1 MEVVEGPCGAF
12 CARDA
17 GDQDRREEGA
27 VVDVEV
33 GVGGIWEELEGVVGE
48 VFPGGGEGCEEQE
61 DKGNQGGHCGRIS
74 RLWCGW
80 GGSCDISFVG
90 EGWVLPGD

>member
-17 GDQDRREEGA
+17 GDQDRREESA

-33 GVGGIWEELEGVVGE
+33 GVGGIWEELKGVVGE

-61 DKGNQGGHCGRIS
+61 DKGNQGGHCGQIS
-74 RLWCGW
+74 RL
-80 GGSCDISFVG
+80 
-90 EGWVLPGD
+90 